1 VLDQLHYSLE
11 LYDVEFQ
18 IQIPD
23 QYVAGSLSIGCFR
36 SPNSR
41 VPAGAVM
48 RKCYCGG
55 HHVDAA
61 VLNSWF
67 PAGSVPDH
75 RVVFRE
81 SRSGD
86 APDEEELAV
95 LADG

>member
-1 VLDQLHYSLE
+1 
-11 LYDVEFQ
+11 
-18 IQIPD
+18 
-23 QYVAGSLSIGCFR
+23 
-36 SPNSR
+36 
-41 VPAGAVM
+41 M

-81 SRSGD
+81 SQSGD